1 MEDIIDIIVTETTNT
16 IEITAQ
22 PNDEIIDVNIID
34 NREDIV
40 LNVTPTVVEINI
52 NSLTGNFGVNW
63 GDIEGTLS
71 NQTDLQNTLNL
82 KADLVDGKVPSSQ
95 LPSYVDDIVE
105 VATYS
110 ALPTTGETGK
120 IYVVLDTNLIYRWS
134 GSAYIEIKD
143 SSAVWGAITGTL
155 SSQTD
160 LQSALN
166 AKEPTITAGTTLQYW
181 RGDKSWQTLNTTI
194 VPEGTNLYFTDTRA
208 RAAVSASSPLAYN
221 SGTGV
226 FSIPAATS
234 SQNGYLTSTD
244 WTTFNGKQAAL
255 SGTGFVKIS
264 GTTIS
269 YDNTSY
275 LPLTGGTLT
284 GTLIG
289 TRAEFTTSTLVD
301 GVLVNNGSGRG
312 IRIINAGAG
321 YGLIINNET
330 ASSAIPFVIQKSG
343 LDKIY
348 FTDSGAG
355 NFTSSLTASSFVKSG
370 GTSSQ
375 YLMADGSVS
384 TLTNPVTGTGTSGIV
399 AKFNGT
405 SSITD
410 SIIYDN
416 GTRVSIGA
424 NVTTSNKFTAV
435 ASTTSSY
442 AVVAQASGAA
452 NGFWATLSGTGEIF
466 RGQTS
471 GGSYFIINNGGNAF
485 LNGNLNV
492 GDFASTSYKLNVVG
506 TANFTGALSGTSAN
520 FSSSVVANNTSI
532 FSNGSALSAIFS
544 NGGSAGNYNAIEL
557 RGGTAGTAVNW
568 QISKDN
574 STANAFELAASTVA
588 GGTTYGSP
596 VFKIT
601 STGAATFSSSVTAT
615 SLFVNAGTGS
625 NLRVISGGTN
635 ILNVANYSVAD
646 GFREF
651 LLAGSELS
659 FYSGTAGGGSLS
671 ERMRITSAGN
681 VGIGTTSPQTILSIE
696 TSGIQSTVSPI
707 ITAQSSGVTYAGMY
721 SIRDGAGDQRGLIF
735 QNYTANVGLT
745 EKMRIT
751 SSGNVGIGTTAPS
764 QNLHVASSGVS
775 RILIENTA
783 NASTGAG
790 IQMLVTSGGTAV
802 GNGTIRTDNSDN
814 MQFFNFGGERM
825 RITSDGNVIINN
837 SVANDSGSKNLVVQ
851 GSRSATNT
859 DISSLYLAQIW
870 NGTAYPV
877 ILSAQQD
884 TSYGNASGIFVLK
897 TSYWNGSSVV
907 TGERL
912 RVTATGNVGIGSTNP
927 GVKLQVNDAQT
938 GGGTGVADFFNTS
951 SSDSSPS
958 ITCTKAST
966 TTSSSARFIQFYAN
980 SQATAMG
987 GIVGNGTSNVQF
999 ASLSDIRHK
1008 ENINKLDSS
1017 LNKIMSLNPVSFN
1030 WKSNKEFVS
1039 AGFIAQEV
1047 EKVFPEYVVENMLE
1061 ENGITYKGLTGGM
1074 TGGIV
1079 PVLVKAIQELKA
1091 ELDTLKNK

>member
-63 GDIEGTLS
+63 GDIDGTLS
-71 NQTDLQNTLNL
+71 NQTDLQNALNL

-143 SSAVWGAITGTL
+143 STAVWGAITGTL

-160 LQSALN
+160 LQSALD
-166 AKEPTITAGTTLQYW
+166 AKFGNPTGDTTQYIAGDGSLITFPVAGQAGTLVREVRNTSGATITKGTIVYISGATGNKPTISKAIATSDSTSAQTFGLAQADISNNSNGYVVCVGDLTGLDTSTLSEGQQLYLSSTTAGAYTTTKQTAPAHLVYIGVVTRSHPTQGQIEVKIQNGYELDEIHDVAISSVANNQGIFW
-181 RGDKSWQTLNTTI
+181 ESATSLWKNKSIATVLGYT
-194 VPEGTNLYFTDTRA
+194 PEQPLTF
-208 RAAVSASSPLAYN
+208 SSPLSRSTN
-221 SGTGV
+221 TV
-226 FSIPAATS
+226 SIPAATS

-244 WTTFNGKQAAL
+244 WTTFNGKQSAL

-301 GVLVNNGSGRG
+301 GILVNNGSGRG
-312 IRIINAGAG
+312 IRIVNGGAG

-370 GTSSQ
+370 GTSAQ
-375 YLMADGSVS
+375 FLKADGSVDS
-384 TLTNPVTGTGTSGIV
+384 TSYQQILTNPVTGTGTSGIV

-405 SSITD
+405 STITD

-424 NVTTSNKFTAV
+424 DVTTSNKFTSV

-471 GGSYFIINNGGNAF
+471 GGSYFIINNGGDAF

-492 GDFASTSYKLNVVG
+492 GDFASTSYKLKVNG
-506 TANFTGALSGTSAN
+506 TANFTGALSGTSA
-520 FSSSVVANNTSI
+520 
-532 FSNGSALSAIFS
+532 
-544 NGGSAGNYNAIEL
+544 
-557 RGGTAGTAVNW
+557 
-568 QISKDN
+568 
-574 STANAFELAASTVA
+574 
-588 GGTTYGSP
+588 
-596 VFKIT
+596 
-601 STGAATFSSSVTAT
+601 TFSSSVTTQSHVFLNNGA
-615 SLFVNAGTGS
+615 LNFGGTGS
-625 NLRVISGGTN
+625 ASSTDPAIYRVGSGVN
-635 ILNVANYSVAD
+635 D
-646 GFREF
+646 
-651 LLAGSELS
+651 LAIAIGS
-659 FYSGTAGGGSLS
+659 S
-671 ERMRITSAGN
+671 ER
-681 VGIGTTSPQTILSIE
+681 
-696 TSGIQSTVSPI
+696 
-707 ITAQSSGVTYAGMY
+707 
-721 SIRDGAGDQRGLIF
+721 F
-735 QNYTANVGLT
+735 
-745 EKMRIT
+745 RIT
-751 SSGNVGIGTTAPS
+751 SSGNVGIGTTAPTS
-764 QNLHVASSGVS
+764 LFHIASTTTLRSRLYTSSGAS
-775 RILIENTA
+775 FMDIENAGNSFYVGVDDSSGSTFGGSA
-783 NASTGAG
+783 YARTFYGTGAYP
-790 IQMLVTSGGTAV
+790 MVFWTNNT
-802 GNGTIRTDNSDN
+802 
-814 MQFFNFGGERM
+814 ERM
-825 RITSDGNVIINN
+825 RITSG
-837 SVANDSGSKNLVVQ
+837 
-851 GSRSATNT
+851 
-859 DISSLYLAQIW
+859 
-870 NGTAYPV
+870 
-877 ILSAQQD
+877 
-884 TSYGNASGIFVLK
+884 
-897 TSYWNGSSVV
+897 
-907 TGERL
+907 
-912 RVTATGNVGIGSTNP
+912 GNVGIGLTNP
-927 GVKLQVNDAQT
+927 QTQFHINGVMTFSEAGFDTVRLHKIVHGHSDGNSANNYIAFQVSDGSGSTAERMRINGNGDVMINGTTINQSASLGFGKDGAGIYQYINRSVTSGAYHIEFRNPNGLVGSISTSGTITSFNITSDYRLKQDLKPIKGLEIVNKIKVYDYEWIADGTRMDGVLAHELQEVLPYAVMGVKDGEQMQSVDY
-938 GGGTGVADFFNTS
+938 S
-951 SSDSSPS
+951 
-958 ITCTKAST
+958 K
-966 TTSSSARFIQFYAN
+966 
-980 SQATAMG
+980 
-987 GIVGNGTSNVQF
+987 
-999 ASLSDIRHK
+999 
-1008 ENINKLDSS
+1008 
-1017 LNKIMSLNPVSFN
+1017 
-1030 WKSNKEFVS
+1030 
-1039 AGFIAQEV
+1039 
-1047 EKVFPEYVVENMLE
+1047 
-1061 ENGITYKGLTGGM
+1061 
-1074 TGGIV
+1074 IV
-1079 PVLVKAIQELKA
+1079 PVMVQAIKDLKT
-1091 ELDTLKNK
+1091 ELDILKNK